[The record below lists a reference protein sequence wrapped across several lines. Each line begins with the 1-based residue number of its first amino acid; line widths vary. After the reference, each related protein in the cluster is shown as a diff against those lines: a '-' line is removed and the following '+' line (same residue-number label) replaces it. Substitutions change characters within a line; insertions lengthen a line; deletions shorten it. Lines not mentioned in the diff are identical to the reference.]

1 VVSVFRE
8 KLVERRQVYGG
19 KIVTLNVDTVEL
31 PSGSLTSREVV
42 ATRDSVGIAPVTPGG
57 DLVMVRQYRHAGAVE
72 LLEIPAGRMNA
83 SESPEHA
90 ALRELGEETG
100 YRALELTKIAG
111 FYLAVGFANEYMH
124 LYEALVEPGGE
135 PHPDDDEYVQVELV
149 PLSRI
154 PGMIK
159 SGEIEDA
166 KTLAALLHLAWTRGL
181 AQADSRKG

>member
-8 KLVERRQVYGG
+8 KLVERRQVYCG
-19 KIVTLNVDTVEL
+19 KIVTLNVDTVVL
-31 PSGSLTSREVV
+31 PGGGLAGREVV

-57 DLVMVRQYRHAGAVE
+57 NLVMVRQYRHAGGVE
-72 LLEIPAGRMNA
+72 LLEIPAGRIDA
-83 SESPEHA
+83 GESPEDA
-90 ALRELGEETG
+90 ALRELSEETG
-100 YRALELTKIAG
+100 YRALELTKTAG
-111 FYLAVGFANEYMH
+111 FYLAVGFATEYMH
-124 LYEALVEPGGE
+124 LYQALVEPDGD
-135 PHPDDDEYVQVELV
+135 PHPDDDEYLQVELV

-181 AQADSRKG
+181 AQGD